1 MLQQKGA
8 DIYNRIHEQPALW
21 QETLDYI
28 NSQKEELVSW
38 FKQEAFDR
46 IVLTGCGSSYHIAAG
61 AGKLFST
68 IGGVTAYAYP
78 SSEILLDSKLV
89 LEPKRKELLIALSRS
104 GETSET
110 VWAVEKLQKENPSI
124 KTIAITCQKDSSIA
138 KLASK
143 TLLIEKAMEDNP
155 IMVKSFSAPLFA
167 CQTLAGAISGDQKYN
182 EEIKKVPSLC
192 KIKKF
197 HSQVQQASGMKFN
210 HAVFLGSG
218 VNYPIALEGMLK
230 LKEMAGISAEACHS
244 LEFRHGAICAVNPQ
258 TLIILLLSEKL
269 KSAEEELMREISSMK
284 GQMIVFCEQTENW
297 LQAAAEFVFEL
308 RSSLSESAR
317 QILLVPYLQLFAFYH
332 SLSRGL
338 NPDKPK
344 NMNMVVKLKE
354 KI

>member
-28 NSQKEELVSW
+28 NSQKDELVSW

-46 IVLTGCGSSYHIAAG
+46 IILTGCGSSYHVAAG
-61 AGKLFST
+61 AEKLLSTVGKLP
-68 IGGVTAYAYP
+68 AYAYP
-78 SSEILLDSKLV
+78 ASEILIDSSTV
-89 LEPKRKELLIALSRS
+89 MEPKKKELLIAISRS

-110 VWAVEKLQKENPSI
+110 VWVAEKLQKKNPSI
-124 KTIAITCQKDSSIA
+124 KTIALTCQKDSSIA

-143 TLLIEKAMEDNP
+143 TLLFEKAMEDNP
-155 IMVKSFSAPLFA
+155 IMIKSFSAPLFA
-167 CQTLAGAISGDQKYN
+167 FQPLAAAISGDQKYN

-192 KIKKF
+192 EMKKF
-197 HSQVQQASGMKFN
+197 HSQIQQAAAMKFN
-210 HAVFLGSG
+210 HAIFLGSG
-218 VNYPIALEGMLK
+218 VNYPIAMEGMLK
-230 LKEMAGISAEACHS
+230 LKEMAGISAEAYHS
-244 LEFRHGAICAVNPQ
+244 LEFRHGAICAVSPQ
-258 TLIILLLSEKL
+258 TLIILLLSENL

-284 GQMIVFCEQTENW
+284 GQLIVFCEQTENR

-308 RSSLSESAR
+308 HSGLSESAR

-338 NPDKPK
+338 NPDK
-344 NMNMVVKLKE
+344 
-354 KI
+354 